1 MAQLNNSTPKKKSR
15 LKLITQ
21 EEESKA
27 KELQGIRWK
36 TGMARRNSQQEL
48 GRDRKQEGEGGVAEQ
63 WMNQM
68 LNL

>member
-1 MAQLNNSTPKKKSR
+1 MAQLNNSTLKKSR

-27 KELQGIRWK
+27 KELQGRRWK
-36 TGMARRNSQQEL
+36 TGMARRNSQREL
-48 GRDRKQEGEGGVAEQ
+48 GRDRKQEGEGGVADQ

>member
-1 MAQLNNSTPKKKSR
+1 
-15 LKLITQ
+15 
-21 EEESKA
+21 
-27 KELQGIRWK
+27 
-36 TGMARRNSQQEL
+36 MARRKSQQEL